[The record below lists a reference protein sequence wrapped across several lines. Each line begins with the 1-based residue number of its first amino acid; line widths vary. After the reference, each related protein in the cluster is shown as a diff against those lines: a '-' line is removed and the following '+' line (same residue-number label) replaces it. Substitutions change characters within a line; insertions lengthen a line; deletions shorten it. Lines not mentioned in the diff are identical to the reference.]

1 MRGEV
6 SLKHQGDFHVM
17 KSVYQ
22 QDEDMSFF
30 LSRKVIHDTE
40 SSALSH
46 SVESTNVKG
55 ANERATSS
63 KVTKSAKTQI

>member
-1 MRGEV
+1 
-6 SLKHQGDFHVM
+6 M